1 LRGRV
6 FQPRVWGVLR
16 NKEEIIGHSKIFDG
30 LVGESLQEQ
39 AEELA
44 ERREKCKIELKRN
57 SILKLKEQHD
67 C

>member
-1 LRGRV
+1 
-6 FQPRVWGVLR
+6 LR